1 MYKHVCYEDYD
12 RKTYL
17 NCPIAACQYFSAKY
31 YHDTF
36 FVARRTC
43 YRLSWG
49 EFVTSVGNLMFMM
62 TSMVVVLQVLSEH
75 DMDIL
80 KKATAELQGISG
92 AGRGQQPPY
101 RGVEV
106 CVEYMP
112 M

>member
-1 MYKHVCYEDYD
+1 
-12 RKTYL
+12 
-17 NCPIAACQYFSAKY
+17 
-31 YHDTF
+31 
-36 FVARRTC
+36 
-43 YRLSWG
+43 
-49 EFVTSVGNLMFMM
+49 MM
-62 TSMVVVLQVLSEH
+62 TSMVVVLQVLSDH

-80 KKATAELQGISG
+80 KKATAELQGICG